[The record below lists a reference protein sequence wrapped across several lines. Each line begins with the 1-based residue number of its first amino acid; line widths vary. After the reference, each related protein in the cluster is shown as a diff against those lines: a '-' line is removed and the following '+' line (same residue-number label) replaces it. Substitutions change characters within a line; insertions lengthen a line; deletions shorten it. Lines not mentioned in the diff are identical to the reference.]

1 MKLLNTTQRDPESVE
16 EMAVPVIRIEAVQ
29 DPKSGNYFVEIYHP
43 AEAEQPFV
51 TTEPRYK
58 SAAAAENDTI
68 AILAAAANRPR
79 EAKRSPQD

>member
-1 MKLLNTTQRDPESVE
+1 
-16 EMAVPVIRIEAVQ
+16 MAVPVIRIEAVQ